1 MALKQKE
8 QVAGV
13 NVTQDTVNAGG
24 ISGLWGDQR
33 GYNIYSSDPLKDP
46 NYESNRALVAKQL
59 SDAMNQRPEQMY
71 TGDADQWRGQQRQ
84 MAEMLQAVVAG
95 SGPSAAQ
102 EQLKAATGANNAA
115 AASTA
120 ASTSQYGGNPAAAF
134 KAALNQQAMNNQNA
148 IGQSAQLRANEITA
162 ARGQLGQ
169 LMESSR
175 GQDMSQAQSQM
186 AAAIQQRAQQQ
197 AYVAQLMQMGYSE
210 DQANY
215 MAQIQQQ
222 QFQQGSLAQQEAAKQ
237 GVNTQNSAPAAALGA
252 QVIGGA
258 IGGIGSALG
267 GGLAGAPV
275 PKVG

>member
-8 QVAGV
+8 QIAGV

-169 LMESSR
+169 LM
-175 GQDMSQAQSQM
+175 
-186 AAAIQQRAQQQ
+186 
-197 AYVAQLMQMGYSE
+197 
-210 DQANY
+210 
-215 MAQIQQQ
+215 
-222 QFQQGSLAQQEAAKQ
+222 
-237 GVNTQNSAPAAALGA
+237 
-252 QVIGGA
+252 
-258 IGGIGSALG
+258 
-267 GGLAGAPV
+267 
-275 PKVG
+275 